1 VLDQEIVVSHI
12 KADRFP
18 FPCEGDITLA
28 VRNANYALGP
38 VMFPLFNSP
47 GLSNERLRR
56 TAQTVGLPGCCTPER
71 LDDLRFLACSLP
83 PMKLT
88 LHGLPHE
95 ENKRA
100 SRGACE
106 VTPEQPFHPKLHGRS

>member
-47 GLSNERLRR
+47 GLSNER
-56 TAQTVGLPGCCTPER
+56 
-71 LDDLRFLACSLP
+71 
-83 PMKLT
+83 
-88 LHGLPHE
+88 
-95 ENKRA
+95 
-100 SRGACE
+100 
-106 VTPEQPFHPKLHGRS
+106 